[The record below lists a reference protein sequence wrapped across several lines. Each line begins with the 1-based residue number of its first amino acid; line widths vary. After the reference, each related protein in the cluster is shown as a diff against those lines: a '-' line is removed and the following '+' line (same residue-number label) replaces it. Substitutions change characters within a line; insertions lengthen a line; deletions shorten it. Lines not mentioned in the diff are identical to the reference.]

1 MFFRIGMQ
9 PVQPVIHLGAGVGF
23 PSSYII
29 PAKPD
34 VGNTSAPCQK
44 TPTTHKH
51 IKHKTYNI
59 KIKINITPSIHRARQ
74 CESENN
80 SLEY

>member
-29 PAKPD
+29 LAKPD
-34 VGNTSAPCQK
+34 VGNTSA
-44 TPTTHKH
+44 TFIIRPTNLHLLQSLPVAGGDGSTS
-51 IKHKTYNI
+51 
-59 KIKINITPSIHRARQ
+59 ITLDLVS
-74 CESENN
+74 N
-80 SLEY
+80 

>member
-29 PAKPD
+29 PLSPKLGIHLLPASIKPAQ
-34 VGNTSAPCQK
+34 VSQMKHAAW
-44 TPTTHKH
+44 PTTGLSKSDKCSCVGL
-51 IKHKTYNI
+51 IGYF
-59 KIKINITPSIHRARQ
+59 RQ
-74 CESENN
+74 E
-80 SLEY
+80 